1 MSRALI
7 GVLACG
13 LVLVAASAEAGI
25 PDPDVG
31 YVEMDNDGKGLASC
45 PAGDASAYGYI
56 NVYALTATG
65 TPIQGIPAAAF
76 YFSVTGAGSANCTI
90 TPYDT
95 ETDVD
100 GRIRFEA
107 QASGT
112 IVYGQVA
119 ITVRI
124 YTVVLNDIDYLTCNT
139 YDYDDNGT
147 VDPVD
152 FQRFASEFNSS
163 NESSDFN
170 WDGEVN
176 PVDFQLF
183 ASHFNHPE

>member
-7 GVLACG
+7 SVLACG
-13 LVLVAASAEAGI
+13 LVLVAASAEADI

-31 YVEMDNDGKGLASC
+31 YVEMDKDGKGLASC

-65 TPIQGIPAAAF
+65 TPIQGIPSAAF

-90 TPYDT
+90 TAYDT
-95 ETDVD
+95 ETSVT

-112 IVYGQVA
+112 IVYGQLT
-119 ITVRI
+119 ITAQI
-124 YTVVLNDIDYLTCNT
+124 YTVVLNDVDYLTCNT
-139 YDYDDNGT
+139 YDYDNNGT
-147 VDPVD
+147 VNPID
-152 FQRFASEFNSS
+152 FPDFAADFDSS
-163 NESSDFN
+163 NAASDFN

-176 PVDFQLF
+176 PVDFSLF